1 MHLPLRSPRA
11 GMEHGGL
18 FLGHE
23 LLETHQHGMA
33 GDLRAA
39 AAGDDAG
46 RLAEGAFQ
54 SVTETV

>member
-1 MHLPLRSPRA
+1 
-11 GMEHGGL
+11 MEHGGL